1 MGTINAVNEFINEIV
16 WGAPMLILMLASG
29 AYFSV
34 RTGFFQIRRMGFW
47 LKSTIFSFS
56 GMKKSAD
63 SQSVSPFQAMSSAL
77 AATLGTG
84 NIVGVSTA
92 LAAGGAGAVFWMWV
106 SAVFGMMTG
115 YAENVLGTY
124 YRKKGANGRW
134 YGGAMYYINGG
145 LSEKRFLRYA
155 AKPLSVIFAVL
166 CVLSAFGM
174 GNMTQ
179 VNSAAAAVNINFGV
193 PNIITGIILA
203 VFAVAIV
210 FGGVKRLGG
219 FTEKMVPLMSLF
231 YIMGAVWILAANI
244 QRVPAMFGMIF
255 EGAFGI
261 DSVSGGISG
270 YVLKQAVSMGFRRG
284 VFSNEAGLGTSVAA
298 HAASEITEPCVQGM
312 WSIFEVF
319 FDTIVMCSLTAFILL
334 STPAKA
340 EPIDYALNNI
350 STAPVYCTLT
360 DSDSIITSGAPS
372 LSSDNPDE
380 LLHCR
385 TIYGTE
391 FSTPVSYGKTTFS
404 NILCLTGIQSVSDKG
419 EPLFIDSE
427 HTIPLIEKVKIET
440 VNGVGLATYAFSQT
454 FGSAAGKILGIAVL
468 LFSFTTVIGWSYFG
482 SEAAVYIF
490 GDKAAVPFK
499 VLYIVFIVIGSVMS
513 LDTVWGI
520 SDTLNGLMAVPNL
533 FAVLCLS
540 NKVFQLTKK
549 FLKIKS

>member
-16 WGAPMLILMLASG
+16 WGAPMLILLLATG
-29 AYFSV
+29 AYFSA
-34 RTGFFQIRRMGFW
+34 RTGFFQIRHIGLW
-47 LKSTIFSFS
+47 LRSTIFSFG
-56 GMKKSAD
+56 GMKKSED
-63 SQSVSPFQAMSSAL
+63 SNSVSPFQAMSSAL

-92 LAAGGAGAVFWMWV
+92 LAAGGAGAVFWMWI
-106 SAVFGMMTG
+106 SALFGMMTG

-124 YRKKGANGRW
+124 YRKKGSDGRW

-145 LSEKRFLRYA
+145 LSEKRVLKYA

-166 CVLSAFGM
+166 CVLSALGM

-179 VNSAAAAVNINFGV
+179 VNSAASAIGINFGV
-193 PNIITGIILA
+193 PEIITGIMLA
-203 VFAVAIV
+203 VSAAAII
-210 FGGVKRLGG
+210 FGGVKRLAG
-219 FTEKMVPLMSLF
+219 FTEKAVPIMSLF
-231 YIMGAVWILAANI
+231 YIIGAIWILAANI
-244 QRVPAMFGMIF
+244 QRVPSMFGMIF

-270 YVLKQAVSMGFRRG
+270 YILKQAVSMGFRRG

-319 FDTIVMCSLTAFILL
+319 FDTIVMCSLTAFIILA
-334 STPAKA
+334 SPSGA
-340 EPIDYALNNI
+340 ESLDYALNNI
-350 STAPVYCTLT
+350 STSTIYCTLT
-360 DSDSIITSGAPS
+360 DSDRIITSGSPS
-372 LSSDNPDE
+372 IDTDNPTG
-380 LLHCR
+380 LMPCR
-385 TIYGTE
+385 TIYGNE
-391 FSTPVSYGKTTFS
+391 FAIPVSYGKTTFS
-404 NILCLTGIQSVSDKG
+404 NIVTVTGIQSVSGRG
-419 EPLFIDSE
+419 EPLFMDNE
-427 HTIPLIEKVKIET
+427 RKVPLVENVKIET

-454 FGSAAGKILGIAVL
+454 FGAAAGKILGIAVL

-499 VLYIVFIVIGSVMS
+499 IIYIIFIVIGSVMS

-520 SDTLNGLMAVPNL
+520 SDTLNGLMAIPNL

-540 NKVFQLTKK
+540 GKVIKLTKK
-549 FLKIKS
+549 FLANM